1 MADNDKNEN
10 GIPDTIEHP
19 DSLDADPRT
28 ARPTSGAKD
37 GEERWVDIPGTDY
50 RERQYYDSLTGTWLS
65 VGDSPVK
72 RSKAEG
78 ESGGGAGRNDAL
90 TAAQAAL
97 AGFLQA
103 QTLADARKLAAM
115 ENMQK
120 LGQWAVPDGAQHA
133 PNFEPGG
140 LANTAYAVA
149 GMKNF
154 TPPPLQTRRVNPN
167 DVAGDIPPEIRQ
179 MIGAVR
185 AAGGA

>member
-1 MADNDKNEN
+1 MPKEPTTEEWTSDDTLGGGTANAYQGAAPQGAPGKGE
-10 GIPDTIEHP
+10 PDIIEKGGQVFQWIAAVDP
-19 DSLDADPRT
+19 ITGEILDTGSWERIAT
-28 ARPTSGAKD
+28 AKD
-37 GEERWVDIPGTDY
+37 PSSG
-50 RERQYYDSLTGTWLS
+50 
-65 VGDSPVK
+65 
-72 RSKAEG
+72 
-78 ESGGGAGRNDAL
+78 SGGQPRNDAL

-120 LGQWAVPDGAQHA
+120 LGQWAVPNGAQHA

-154 TPPPLQTRRVNPN
+154 TPPPLQTKRVNPN

>member
-1 MADNDKNEN
+1 MGQTQEEQWANDDTMSGGKPNTDY
-10 GIPDTIEHP
+10 GVTAAAPGKGAPQTMVQDGQVFQWIP
-19 DSLDADPRT
+19 AVDPITGEILETGSWERIAT
-28 ARPTSGAKD
+28 AKD
-37 GEERWVDIPGTDY
+37 PSD
-50 RERQYYDSLTGTWLS
+50 
-65 VGDSPVK
+65 
-72 RSKAEG
+72 A
-78 ESGGGAGRNDAL
+78 GGGGQPRNDAL